1 MTTENQMAQT
11 LDALPDNFDFSDPN
25 ALAQAMGYDSAS
37 AEDDDGQPDPKGESA
52 SQEAQPAS
60 TPAPAPAASAPA
72 AAPAEQPKGAQSSE
86 APAAATNEPA
96 EVVGVQTKDGKH
108 TLPYAVLQE
117 ARRAAALNKARA
129 AELEDETAKLK
140 EQIESLKSGKAQAGD
155 GPSEAELAKLA
166 EDFPQ
171 LAPVLQTVKALQA
184 QVASAQQAA
193 PKVDP
198 RTQIDQELDAQAE
211 LDAALAARPLL
222 SKYQAM
228 GGVVWSRAVEIDANL
243 MRNPAFAGK
252 SLTERFTEVERQLAG
267 EMGIQVPV
275 QQQAAQQAAPQASA
289 PQPQQTTQT
298 VSQAAIESAPQAGPS
313 TLSDISGTIP
323 KVEQDP
329 WDDRNPIDG
338 LAAAE
343 KLSDEALMRMAGL
356 NY

>member
-1 MTTENQMAQT
+1 MTTDNQMAQT
-11 LDALPDNFDFSDPN
+11 LDTLPDDFDFSDPN
-25 ALAQAMGYDSAS
+25 ALAKAMGYDSAT
-37 AEDDDGQPDPKGESA
+37 AEGDDGQPDPQGESA

-72 AAPAEQPKGAQSSE
+72 AAPAEQPKESQSSE
-86 APAAATNEPA
+86 TPAAATNEPA

-117 ARRAAALNKARA
+117 ARRAAAENKARA
-129 AELEDETAKLK
+129 AELEEETNKLK
-140 EQIESLKSGKAQAGD
+140 AQIESLKSGKAQAGD
-155 GPSEAELAKLA
+155 GPSDEELAKLA

-171 LAPVLQTVKALQA
+171 LAPVLQTVKTLQA

-198 RTQIDQELDAQAE
+198 RTQIDQELEAQAE
-211 LDAALAARPLL
+211 LDAELAARPLL
-222 SKYQAM
+222 SKYQAI
-228 GGVVWSRAVEIDANL
+228 GGVVWNRAIEIDAAL
-243 MRNPAFAGK
+243 MRDRNFAGK
-252 SLTERFTEVERQLAG
+252 SLSERFTEVERQLAD
-267 EMGIQVPV
+267 ELGIQVP
-275 QQQAAQQAAPQASA
+275 QAQQAVQQPAPAARA
-289 PQPQQTTQT
+289 PQPQPTTQT
-298 VSQAAIESAPQAGPS
+298 VSKAAIEGAPQVGPS